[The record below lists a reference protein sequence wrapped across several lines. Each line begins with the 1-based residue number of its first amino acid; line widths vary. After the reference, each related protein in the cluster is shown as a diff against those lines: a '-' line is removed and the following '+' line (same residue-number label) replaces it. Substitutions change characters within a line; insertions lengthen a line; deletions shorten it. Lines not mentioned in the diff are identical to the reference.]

1 MSRKLGTGNLARLN
15 AMSRSALAV
24 FAEPEQ
30 GVRMVYPDVD
40 WIEANPHQPRRN
52 FDPAE
57 LEALTESIR
66 KHGLQ
71 QPVGVRELGPS
82 RFQLVFGERRL
93 RAVRALGQQTIPCI
107 LVPDGVDTAEV
118 AVVENVL
125 RADLT
130 PFEEADA
137 FVALVERHGYSHADL
152 GRIMGRDRAE
162 ITRTMALARL
172 PAALRER
179 YDAAVRKPARY
190 KLYQLAGLE
199 DEEAQLRLWD
209 AMVADAPL
217 PVSTEDVSGGEAGGD
232 ESGAAPRRAAAKD
245 EPEVVLSAFSLRVS
259 RTILRAREALLAFQE
274 KPKRLEEL
282 DREVLRELRGAID
295 AILTDG
301 RG

>member
-15 AMSRSALAV
+15 AMSRGALAV

-40 WIEANPHQPRRN
+40 WIEANPDQPRRR

-66 KHGLQ
+66 KYGLQ
-71 QPVGVRELGPS
+71 QPIGVRELGPS

-93 RAVRALGQQTIPCI
+93 RAVRALGQQTVPCI

-137 FVALVERHGYSHADL
+137 FVALVEKHNYSHADL
-152 GRIMGRDRAE
+152 AQIMGRDRAE
-162 ITRTMALARL
+162 ITKTIALTKVS
-172 PAALRER
+172 
-179 YDAAVRKPARY
+179 AAVRECYEGTPKKVARY
-190 KLYQLAGLE
+190 KLYQI
-199 DEEAQLRLWD
+199 
-209 AMVADAPL
+209 
-217 PVSTEDVSGGEAGGD
+217 
-232 ESGAAPRRAAAKD
+232 AALD
-245 EPEVVLSAFSLRVS
+245 EPEEQMRLWEALSSDRPAAGAPAPASGSARATAPRDEPEAVLSAFSLRVS
-259 RTILRAREALLAFQE
+259 RNILRTREALHAFQE
-274 KPKRLEEL
+274 KPKRLEDV
-282 DREVLRELRGAID
+282 DREVLRDLRSAID
-295 AILTDG
+295 AILDEEPA
-301 RG
+301 

>member
-15 AMSRSALAV
+15 AMSRGALAV

-40 WIEANPHQPRRN
+40 WIEANPDQPRRR

-66 KHGLQ
+66 KYGLQ
-71 QPVGVRELGPS
+71 QPIGVRELGPS

-93 RAVRALGQQTIPCI
+93 RAVRALGQQTVPCI
-107 LVPDGVDTAEV
+107 LVPDGIDTAEI

-152 GRIMGRDRAE
+152 GQIMGRDRAE
-162 ITRTMALARL
+162 ITKTIALTKVSAEV
-172 PAALRER
+172 RER
-179 YDAAVRKPARY
+179 YEASSKKIARY
-190 KLYQLAGLE
+190 KLYQIAAIDDPAG
-199 DEEAQLRLWD
+199 QRRLWE
-209 AMVADAPL
+209 AMVDEQPL
-217 PVSTEDVSGGEAGGD
+217 PAPRPDAADG
-232 ESGAAPRRAAAKD
+232 GAADGRTPTPRD

-259 RTILRAREALLAFQE
+259 RNILRTREALQAFQE
-274 KPKRLEEL
+274 KPKRLEDV
-282 DREVLRELRGAID
+282 DREVLHDLRSAID
-295 AILTDG
+295 AILDSEPA
-301 RG
+301 